1 MNEIV
6 NKFYSLDI
14 NLTQNL
20 VIVLVK
26 HLLNTMRRFKRKK
39 IKKSGYINFLY
50 QNDFDKACFA
60 QDAVYADSK
69 VLTKSAF
76 QIKF

>member
-14 NLTQNL
+14 NVCLNNTYASHNL

-26 HLLNTMRRFKRKK
+26 HLLNTVRRFKINK

-50 QNDFDKACFA
+50 QNDFDKAFLLKMLYMLI
-60 QDAVYADSK
+60 V
-69 VLTKSAF
+69 
-76 QIKF
+76 KF